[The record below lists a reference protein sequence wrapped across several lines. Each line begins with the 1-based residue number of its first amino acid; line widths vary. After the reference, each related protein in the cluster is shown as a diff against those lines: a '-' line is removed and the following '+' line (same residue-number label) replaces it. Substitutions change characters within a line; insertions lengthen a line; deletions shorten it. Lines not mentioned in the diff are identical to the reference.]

1 MKVTKI
7 FGMMIVLLL
16 MPVGFEPVLELVRGI
31 L

>member
-7 FGMMIVLLL
+7 LGMMIVLLL
-16 MPVGFEPVLELVRGI
+16 MPVGFEPVLELVRGM